1 MTAMVMATF
10 VAAIVVGALGYG
22 FSSIA
27 VPIALLAVTSR
38 VLNPALVL
46 VEVLLNVH
54 LLWINRAALAHVWR
68 RAVTVS
74 PTEALRAE

>member
-1 MTAMVMATF
+1 MTAMVLATF

-46 VEVLLNVH
+46 VEVVLNG
-54 LLWINRAALAHVWR
+54 
-68 RAVTVS
+68 
-74 PTEALRAE
+74 